1 MAANIPAE
9 ILQKQAQTTAPGVQA
24 TQQVQPKN
32 LANGR
37 QQPGQKGKK
46 TAAQA
51 VYPKL
56 ATQDGE

>member
-1 MAANIPAE
+1 MPTNIPPE
-9 ILQKQAQTTAPGVQA
+9 VLQQQAATVAPGVQS
-24 TQQVQPKN
+24 TQQAQPKN

-46 TAAQA
+46 SAAQA

-56 ATQDGE
+56 ASQNGE